1 MTLGRSD
8 FLKLAACATL
18 GEAVSAR
25 AVRAADEKLVRVLE
39 VPTDGAKSVLYAQKN
54 NLFRKRGI
62 NADIVS
68 MGSGAAIFA
77 AVLGGSADVGSGSL
91 FPVYAAYSRGV
102 PLRIIAPA
110 SLYLSSHADA
120 FLLVKKDSPI
130 QSARDLNGKIIGGDA
145 TNDVSVTSTRVWMDQ
160 RGGDGKTL
168 RSVELKQPEQLGALD
183 AGRIDAVVLKPPYLT
198 TAMDSGK
205 FRKIG
210 TPLDAI
216 APRFLLSCW
225 VATADYIAKNKDTV
239 DAFVAGL
246 TEASRFTNAN
256 QAATLDL
263 VAGFTGQDAA
273 VLSRGIRSTTAET
286 VALADFQKPLDFGFK
301 NGIIDKTFDLS
312 GLLASCVPLSRTP
325 IPR

>member
-1 MTLGRSD
+1 MSIQRSD
-8 FLKLAACATL
+8 FLKIAACATL

-25 AVRAADEKLVRVLE
+25 LADAADDKLVRVLE

-54 NLFRKRGI
+54 NLFHKRGI
-62 NADIVS
+62 TADIVP

-77 AVLGGSADVGSGSL
+77 AVLGGAADIGSGSL
-91 FPVYAAYSRGV
+91 FPVFAAYSRGV

-110 SLYLSSHADA
+110 SLYLSSRPDA
-120 FLLVKKDSPI
+120 FLLVKKESPV

-145 TNDVSVTSTRVWMDQ
+145 TNDISVTATRAWMDLH
-160 RGGDGKTL
+160 GGDGKSL
-168 RSVELKQPEQLGALD
+168 RSVELRQPEQLGALD

-198 TAMDSGK
+198 AAMDSGK

-225 VATADYIAKNKDTV
+225 VATVDYIAKNKDVV

-246 TEASRFTNAN
+246 TEASKFTNAH

-273 VLSRGIRSTTAET
+273 VLARGLRSTTAET
-286 VALADFQKPLDFGFK
+286 VALSDFQGPLDFGFK
-301 NGIIDKTFDLS
+301 TGFIDKTFDVT
-312 GLLASCVPLSRTP
+312 GLLASSVPLSRTP
-325 IPR
+325 TPR